1 MLDVDIEFFKVKKL
15 LEKNPAM
22 LKDDPIL
29 SVDYMKIINL
39 LKQKKMMEN
48 TSDHFDPENTN
59 KTVWNDLRD
68 L

>member
-1 MLDVDIEFFKVKKL
+1 MKKL
-15 LEKNPAM
+15 LEKNPAV

-48 TSDHFDPENTN
+48 TSDQFDPENTN
-59 KTVWNDLRD
+59 KTVWNDIRD
-68 L
+68 LERDAKI